1 MNETMNE
8 EKHPLIHRDHEYV
21 TYKLTKGNEDGGIN
35 ILRVQ
40 GFG

>member
-1 MNETMNE
+1 MNE

-21 TYKLTKGNEDGGIN
+21 TYKLTEGNGDGGIN
-35 ILRVQ
+35 ILRVR